1 MGVIRVEERI
11 FLFDRLEMEGLP
23 TRGEARVVVYKAK
36 DCSTSSVKV
45 C

>member
-1 MGVIRVEERI
+1 MGVIRVVERI
-11 FLFDRLEMEGLP
+11 FLFDRLEMEGHP